1 MIAGCCALEMFPDL
15 DVPVCDFLMVDFGVC
30 GGGIR

>member
-15 DVPVCDFLMVDFGVC
+15 GVPVCDFLRVDFWVRGD
-30 GGGIR
+30 GIR